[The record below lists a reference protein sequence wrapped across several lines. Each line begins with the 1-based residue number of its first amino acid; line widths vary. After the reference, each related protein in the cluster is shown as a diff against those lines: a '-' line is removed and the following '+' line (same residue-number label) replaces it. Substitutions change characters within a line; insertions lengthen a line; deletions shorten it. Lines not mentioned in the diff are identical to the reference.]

1 MYFCVKE
8 NDSQTPLYSSHE
20 TTKNYT
26 QKGLLAHLKVHKTN
40 CNYLLHNLQQQTQL
54 THSKPS

>member
-1 MYFCVKE
+1 MYFYVKK

-26 QKGLLAHLKVHKTN
+26 QKGLLAHLK
-40 CNYLLHNLQQQTQL
+40 
-54 THSKPS
+54 SA